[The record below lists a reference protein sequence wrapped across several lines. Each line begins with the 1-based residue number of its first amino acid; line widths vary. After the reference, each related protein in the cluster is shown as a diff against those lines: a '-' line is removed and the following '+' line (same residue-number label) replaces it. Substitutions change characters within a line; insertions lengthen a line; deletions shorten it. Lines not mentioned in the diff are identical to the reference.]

1 MGSSSSRDQTT
12 RSSSGRAPM
21 EILSKP
27 VLTDIVSHETTA
39 SKDAQTEGWDLKP
52 PSEYSDTGR
61 VQISVIT
68 ISVCNDQDLSGVGNC
83 TQISE
88 SLEKVFTA
96 SRYLA
101 LFLVSAA

>member
-1 MGSSSSRDQTT
+1 MNTLLRPLEGTLLGPSGTVLGPLTT
-12 RSSSGRAPM
+12 LHST
-21 EILSKP
+21 K
-27 VLTDIVSHETTA
+27 A
-39 SKDAQTEGWDLKP
+39 SI
-52 PSEYSDTGR
+52 R

-96 SRYLA
+96 QNLA